1 MLNKLF
7 TKVLIHFKYNKYQ
20 NILIKILFFNI
31 LIIYYYNT
39 SIIFIKSA
47 RNCVTDVF
55 QTNNNIAFYF
65 SKNINN
71 Y

>member
-7 TKVLIHFKYNKYQ
+7 TKVLIHFKYNKCQ

-47 RNCVTDVF
+47 RKRVTDVF

-65 SKNINN
+65 PKNINN
-71 Y
+71 F